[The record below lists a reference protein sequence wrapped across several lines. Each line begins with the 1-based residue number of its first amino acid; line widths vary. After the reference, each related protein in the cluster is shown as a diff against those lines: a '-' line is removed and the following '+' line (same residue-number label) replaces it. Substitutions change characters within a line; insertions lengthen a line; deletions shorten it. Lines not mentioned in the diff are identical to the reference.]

1 MAKRS
6 KKKANVPSPDYQ
18 SRNRQMLKRT
28 HRKTVLFNDREL
40 ALIDEYCRKYK
51 VASKSA
57 LIRQSVLRAVMEVFD
72 QNPPTLF

>member
-6 KKKANVPSPDYQ
+6 KKAGLLSPDYQ
-18 SRNRQMLKRT
+18 SKHRQLLKRT
-28 HRKTVLFNDREL
+28 HRKTVLFNDREI

-51 VASKSA
+51 VKSKSA

>member
-6 KKKANVPSPDYQ
+6 KKAAGPSADYQ
-18 SRNRQMLKRT
+18 SKHKQLLKRK
-28 HRKTVLFNDREL
+28 HRKTVLFNDSEL

-51 VASKSA
+51 VKSKSA